1 MNHLTILLLAMLT
14 PLSLAQGTHI
24 EVGNLNGT
32 RYADQFPSVQA
43 ALNALP
49 VSGGEV
55 RVSAGTYAGP
65 RSIPNNNTR
74 IVCSAWLACTF
85 TYTSNVTFG
94 SASSDLNNLDID
106 GIIFDFSGTAA
117 GVTLS
122 GVTSSH
128 FRMQLQNT
136 TGTALTLLG
145 TTVANVTGNTFDWI
159 KISTAGIGMVLNG
172 DANLTG
178 CGGTQVADGGAV
190 YYNYF
195 KVVEMESISG
205 AYGMQFTSG
214 DDSNSFGFV
223 QIQMG
228 AGNTTGNAIIFG
240 SRCPSSYGDVVFEH
254 FSTIT
259 VDALQGGYVGPF
271 LQMNHSEGIIDNYVC
286 GVNCVG
292 GATTWGFNTKAAV
305 AGNVNWQIGWLAGNP
320 YSQPS
325 PLLQTNGILNTGQF
339 FQYPLL
345 RATASAN
352 HTAAGA
358 KFVNSEWNGSA
369 AQNSSWT
376 LVPTLAASGV
386 PLFENFNLTNSGSV
400 TRNLNFIIQY
410 PIRLGLQNASSF
422 NTFFVA
428 NPAAPSQ
435 GVTVTG
441 PPSTGTLSTGAICG
455 TVAANGACS
464 NTIGNG
470 SHSIAGIAALSDG
483 TSTIT
488 GISPAFTSTSS
499 YYCITNDITNSA
511 NPSKGVPA
519 SARAITFTG
528 TGTDQIQFICV
539 GN

>member
-1 MNHLTILLLAMLT
+1 MNRLTIPLIFAMLT
-14 PLSLAQGTHI
+14 PVSLAQGTHI
-24 EVGNLNGT
+24 GVGNLNNT
-32 RYADQFPSVQA
+32 QYADQFPSVQA
-43 ALNALP
+43 AINALP

-65 RSIPNNNTR
+65 TSIPNNNTR

-94 SASSDLNNLDID
+94 SAVSALNNLDID
-106 GIIFDFSGTAA
+106 GIVFDFSGTAA
-117 GVTLS
+117 GLTLS
-122 GVTSSH
+122 GGTSGH
-128 FRMQLQNT
+128 YRMQLQNT

-145 TTVANVTGNTFDWI
+145 TAVANVTGNTFDWI
-159 KISTAGIGMVLNG
+159 KISTAGIGLVLNG

-178 CGGTQVADGGAV
+178 CGGTQVANGAV

-195 KVVEMESISG
+195 KVVEMDHISG

-228 AGNTTGNAIIFG
+228 AGNTAGNAIIFG

-259 VDALQGGYVGPF
+259 VDAIQAGYVGPF
-271 LQMNHSEGIIDNYVC
+271 LQMNQSEGIIDNYVC

-292 GATTWGFNTKAAV
+292 GATTWGFNTTTAV
-305 AGNVNWQIGWLAGNP
+305 AGNVNWQIGWMGGNP

-339 FQYPLL
+339 FEYPLL

-352 HTAAGA
+352 YPAPGA
-358 KFVNSEWNGSA
+358 KFLSSEWNGSS
-369 AQNSSWT
+369 AQNSSWGF
-376 LVPTLAASGV
+376 VPTLAPSGV
-386 PLFENFNLTNSGSV
+386 PPYENFSLTNSGSV
-400 TRNLNFIIQY
+400 TRNLNFILQY
-410 PIRLGLQNASSF
+410 PIRLGLQNASGF

-428 NPAAPSQ
+428 NPGAPRA

-441 PPSTGTLSTGAICG
+441 PAANGTLSTGAICG
-455 TVAANGACS
+455 TMPANGACS

-470 SHSIAGIAALSDG
+470 IRSIAGIAVLSDG

-488 GISPAFTSTSS
+488 GISPAFTGASS
-499 YYCITNDITNSA
+499 YYCVTSDITNMA
-511 NPSKGVPA
+511 NPSKGVPTNA
-519 SARAITFTG
+519 SAVTFTG
-528 TGTDQIQFICV
+528 TGADQIQFICV